1 MLLGRRRRGLLSV
14 ALLLLFL
21 TVVLSIQVI
30 NKLVA
35 SATLSRLCEVRDMLT
50 DYKNYYRGLME
61 KVFSSR
67 RDLNLTVR
75 VDRPDYTIEA
85 VRRVVLKE
93 FNEGGGSCYLKT
105 VSVKL
110 YGEGASIELSY
121 EFIECQPT
129 PSS

>member
-1 MLLGRRRRGLLSV
+1 MLGRRRRGLISI

-21 TVVLSIQVI
+21 TVVLSIQVV
-30 NKLVA
+30 NKLVTG
-35 SATLSRLCEVRDMLT
+35 ATLSRLCEVRDMLT
-50 DYKNYYRGLME
+50 DYKSYYRGLIE
-61 KVFSSR
+61 RVFGSR

-85 VRRVVLKE
+85 VRRVVLEE
-93 FNEGGGSCYLKT
+93 FNEGSGSCYLKT

-110 YGEGASIELSY
+110 YSEGVSVELSY